1 MNFFQNMGQ
10 HLTEVFRNGLGGP
23 GAEGIGLT
31 IMVIGLV
38 MAVIS
43 FLVHKFNPQSRMP
56 GWFTCLLIG
65 LAGSVLVGGIDRP
78 LNALKGIRDVLYEWL
93 SI

>member
-1 MNFFQNMGQ
+1 MNFFQNMGNQ
-10 HLTEVFRNGLGGP
+10 LQEVFLNGLGGP
-23 GAEGIGLT
+23 GAQGIGLT
-31 IMVIGLV
+31 IMVIGIV

-43 FLVHKFNPQSRMP
+43 FFVHKFNPQSRLP

-65 LAGSVLVGGIDRP
+65 IAGSVLVGGMERP
-78 LNALKGIRDVLYEWL
+78 IQAFEAIRDTLYSWL